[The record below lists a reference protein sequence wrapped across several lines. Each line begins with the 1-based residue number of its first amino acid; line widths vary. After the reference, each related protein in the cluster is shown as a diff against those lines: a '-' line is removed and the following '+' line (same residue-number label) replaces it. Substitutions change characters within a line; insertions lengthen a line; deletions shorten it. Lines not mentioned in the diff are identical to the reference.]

1 MKKDILKRA
10 TIATAVATTT
20 ALSLGTVAISMA
32 PLAGAQTVPHNV
44 ILYTPT
50 ISRLNTVHVEGR
62 VEGIAH
68 PTGEVTLLAK
78 YADIGQHISESHVH
92 VGPNGEFS
100 GNLTVT
106 SGKVTFVASYPGA
119 SSAGVTRYFNAIN
132 IVGNWPSA
140 LTKARTTAQSMGTTF
155 PVKMP
160 TWLPQQL
167 GSTKIHDPF
176 YSTTVAAKSFTYTT
190 QIFQTEKPFPVN
202 DQQAINTPLN
212 HDLVDVSGTRNVS
225 TTKAHQQLM
234 WHASQVL
241 PSLSSTRASKV
252 PLGSGLYGMS
262 YADKWHTVTWQE
274 GKWLLVA
281 RGPYATQNIS
291 EAMHIVSILDKVYL
305 PPTNGVVW
313 VRNINDGSG
322 PATPYVAVSYQLGKN
337 IYEVNTIGTI
347 YDALVMTASMK
358 G

>member
-1 MKKDILKRA
+1 MNNCMLKL
-10 TIATAVATTT
+10 ATTAT
-20 ALSLGTVAISMA
+20 TIVTTMAFSLGAVTLSMA
-32 PLAGAQTVPHNV
+32 PVASAQTVRHHV
-44 ILYTPT
+44 ILYNPA
-50 ISRLNTVHVEGR
+50 ISKLNTVHIEGR

-68 PTGEVTLLAK
+68 PTGEVTLLAE
-78 YADIGQHISESHVH
+78 YADIGQRISEIHVH
-92 VGPNGEFS
+92 MAHDGEFS
-100 GNLTVT
+100 GNLQVT

-119 SSAGVTRYFNAIN
+119 SSAGVTRYFNAIG
-132 IVGNWPSA
+132 IVGSWPNA
-140 LTKARTTAQSMGTTF
+140 LAKARTTAHSMGAAL

-167 GSTKIHDPF
+167 GASEIHDPF

-212 HDLVDVSGTRNVS
+212 REVADVSGSDNAS
-225 TTKAHQQLM
+225 ASKAYQQLM

-241 PSLSSTRASKV
+241 PTLSSDHASKV
-252 PLGSGLYGMS
+252 YLGSGLYGTS
-262 YADKWHTVTWQE
+262 YADKWHTVTWHE
-274 GKWLLVA
+274 GKWLLVE
-281 RGPYATQNIS
+281 RGPSATQNMS
-291 EAMHIVSILDKVYL
+291 EAKHIVSILDKVYL

-322 PATPYVAVSYQLGKN
+322 PATPYADVSYQVGQD
-337 IYEVNTIGTI
+337 IYSVDTRGAI